1 MKAIALFSGGLDST
15 LAIKIIQEQ
24 NIDIEAVYINV
35 GFESDFNKIEKLKQL
50 VDEIEVGFR
59 SIDIRDKYIQDIL
72 FSPKY
77 GYGKNFNPCV
87 DCHANMIRVAKQYM
101 QDSGANFIIS
111 GEVLGQRPMS
121 QTKEGLMKI
130 QKISEEE
137 GLVLRPLS
145 AKLLEPTIPE
155 LKGWVDREKL
165 YDIYGRQRDK
175 QFELVKKYNLKN
187 YESPSGGC
195 LLTDANFAIKLKD
208 FVSDKKLEVEDIDI
222 LKVGRHMRVNGY
234 TFILS
239 RNKDENQILKSYTL
253 DKFKI
258 LRPINIPGPI
268 GLLDSKADYDTKQLA
283 SNILLT
289 YTKANEGE
297 VSIGDEIFGAKSFD
311 SKDEIKKY
319 LLLGDR

>member
-50 VDEIEVGFR
+50 ADEIGVGFR

-155 LKGWVDREKL
+155 LKGWVDRERL

-208 FVSDKKLEVEDIDI
+208 FVSDKRLEVEDIDI

>member
-24 NIDIEAVYINV
+24 GIEVEAVYINI
-35 GFESDFNKIEKLKQL
+35 GFESDFEKIEKLKTL
-50 VDEIEVGFR
+50 AEEIGVSFK

-101 QDSGANFIIS
+101 QDSGASFIIS

-121 QTKEGLMKI
+121 QTKEGLTKI
-130 QKISEEE
+130 QKISQEE
-137 GLVLRPLS
+137 GLVVRPLS

-155 LKGWVDREKL
+155 IKGWIDREKL

-195 LLTDANFAIKLKD
+195 LLTDANFALKLRD

-222 LKVGRHMRVNGY
+222 LKVGRHMRLNGY

-258 LRPINIPGPI
+258 LKPINIPGPV
-268 GLLDSKADYDTKQLA
+268 GLLDSRADEETKKLA
-283 SNILLT
+283 SDILLT
-289 YTKANEGE
+289 YTKTSQGQVSVDDE
-297 VSIGDEIFGAKSFD
+297 VFDAKAFD
-311 SKDEIKKY
+311 SKTEIQKY
-319 LLLGDR
+319 LLLGNK